1 MAKINNKENAIGPLA
16 GVKVLNIGTSIVGP
30 WAASILSHLGAEA
43 IKIERPTGEFI
54 RRLHPMQNGI
64 STCYTVSNNDQ
75 LSGELDLKQSDQF
88 ESAKHLGQET
98 DILIENFRTG
108 VSDRIGLGYQALSVE
123 NPGLVYTSSSSW
135 GDVGPMRDKAALDP
149 HVQAFS
155 GFGGLNGKSGGTP
168 EMLRFVHMDPA
179 GAVVVAN
186 LSLLGLL
193 GRERF
198 GQPCH
203 LHTSHFAMGIAMQA
217 NRAGETLLANMPIE
231 LLGSASSASAPNQC
245 FQMLDGEYIAV
256 ACDTQMQ
263 WEGLCRGL
271 KATELTKDPRFLS
284 NVDRVENRQVLA
296 QIVGDAIKQKPKRW
310 WVVQFERELVP
321 HGFSM
326 DFEQIQHHQQV
337 VENEFI
343 TTLQS
348 GHAGDM
354 FTGSIP
360 WKFSE
365 TVAVID
371 PWLAEP
377 GEHTQHI
384 VEKGFNGECSTFE
397 KKKGEDKFVPPLT
410 GLKVIDATQGYT
422 GPYIGLMLAEAGA
435 EVIKI
440 EPKGLDWSRDLAPRT
455 STGNSALFESFN
467 RNKESRMIDWT
478 QGDGQDELK
487 NLLSDA
493 DIFLEDWG
501 PGVAEDYGCGYDEL
515 TKKNPKLVFLAL
527 SAYGEKGPFRDRPTS
542 ELVIQGMTGYLRL
555 LGNLDEPPVR
565 VGADIVATCSGPIA
579 LTGILAALYFREKTG
594 RGQRVATSLLGAMM
608 FLRSHEW
615 AAMTNPDEWLGDS
628 YCTNETDA
636 PHDGYQT
643 KDRPVYM
650 SPSPLLKKEDFLTM
664 VKDLGVHDDLLKK
677 TEYADNWWD
686 TFGMGYLARETKPI
700 WEKYTTQL
708 TAKEVLDIVDKY
720 EVWAV
725 EFADLG
731 ALMDHPQVNA
741 IDLVHGVDGKR
752 YVRAPWRAPWEL
764 PSLRPASNPKK

>member
-1 MAKINNKENAIGPLA
+1 MSKNSKKENIVGPLD

-30 WAASILSHLGAEA
+30 WAASILSHLGADA
-43 IKIERPTGEFI
+43 IKVERPTGEFI

-64 STCYTVSNNDQ
+64 STCYTISNNDQ
-75 LSGELDLKQSDQF
+75 LSSELDLKKPDQF
-88 ESAKHLGQET
+88 KVAEKLGHST

-108 VSDRIGLGYQALSVE
+108 VSDRIGLGYQALSKK

-135 GDVGPMRDKAALDP
+135 GDVGPMRDQAALDP

-155 GFGGLNGKSGGTP
+155 GFGGLNGKLNGTP

-198 GQPCH
+198 GQACH
-203 LHTSHFAMGIAMQA
+203 LHTSHFAMGIAMQT
-217 NRAGETLLANMPIE
+217 NRAGEALLAGMPIE

-245 FQMLDGEYIAV
+245 FQMLDSEYIAI
-256 ACDTQMQ
+256 ACDSQAQ
-263 WEGLCRGL
+263 WEGLCRVLGNSD
-271 KATELTKDPRFLS
+271 LTKDPRFLS
-284 NVDRVENRQVLA
+284 NVDRVQNRQVLA
-296 QIVGDAIKQKPKRW
+296 EIVGEAIKQKPKRW
-310 WVVQFERELVP
+310 WVVQLEREGVP

-337 VENEFI
+337 VENGFI
-343 TTLQS
+343 STLHS
-348 GHAGDM
+348 KHAGDM

-360 WKFSE
+360 WDFSE
-365 TVAVID
+365 TMGVIN
-371 PWLAEP
+371 PWLVEP
-377 GEHTQHI
+377 GSDTQHI
-384 VEKGFNGECSTFE
+384 IDTGFGNQQTDFKQNQDEEFIA
-397 KKKGEDKFVPPLT
+397 PLT

-422 GPYIGLMLAEAGA
+422 GPYVGLMLAEAGA

-440 EPKGLDWSRDLAPRT
+440 EPKGGDWARDLAPRT
-455 STGNSALFESFN
+455 PTGSSALFESFN
-467 RNKESRMIDWT
+467 RNKDSKTIDWT
-478 QGDGQDELK
+478 SKDGQAQLK
-487 NLLSDA
+487 DLVKDA
-493 DIFLEDWG
+493 DVFLEDWG
-501 PGVAEDYGCGYDEL
+501 PGVAEGYGFGYGTISKE
-515 TKKNPKLVFLAL
+515 NPKLVYLAL

-555 LGNLDEPPVR
+555 LGNLGEPPVR
-565 VGADIVATCSGPIA
+565 VGADIVATCSGAIA
-579 LTGILAALYFREKTG
+579 LTGILSALYFREKTG

-650 SPSPLLKKEDFLTM
+650 SPSPLLKREDFISM
-664 VKDLGVHDDLLKK
+664 IRDLGVHDDLIQ
-677 TEYADNWWD
+677 TPEYADNWWD

-708 TAKEVLDIVDKY
+708 TAQEVLGIVEKY

-731 ALMDHPQVNA
+731 ALMDHPQVAA
-741 IDLVHGVDGKR
+741 INLVHDVDGKR
-752 YVRAPWRAPWEL
+752 YVRAPWRTPWEL
-764 PSLRPASNPKK
+764 PPLRQAPDLKD